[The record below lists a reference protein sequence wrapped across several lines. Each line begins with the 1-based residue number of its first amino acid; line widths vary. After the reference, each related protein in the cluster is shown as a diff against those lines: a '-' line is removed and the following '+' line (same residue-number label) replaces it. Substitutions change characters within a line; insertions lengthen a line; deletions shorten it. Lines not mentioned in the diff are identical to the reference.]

1 MHRLITTEA
10 VILHTAPRGES
21 NRVYKV
27 LTRELGLLY
36 AHGQGVREIKSRNRY
51 ALQTGEFVLLTLV
64 RGREV
69 WRITGARAMPETVAW
84 GKDVRSRKVLT
95 MLGRMIAVEDP
106 SVVSFD
112 VLVEGCTAIVQST
125 NDDDASLIE
134 AVTLL
139 RLLDALGYVPR
150 PVDDAVVAD
159 ILGTSGYGDEVRTA
173 AALHKRTLFGRV
185 NTALLAATP

>member
-36 AHGQGVREIKSRNRY
+36 AHGQGVRELKSRNRY
-51 ALQTGEFVLLTLV
+51 ALQTGQFVFLTLV

-69 WRITGARAMPETVAW
+69 WRITGARAIPEAAAW
-84 GKDVRSRKVLT
+84 GKDARSRKILHMVS
-95 MLGRMIAVEDP
+95 RMVAVEDP
-106 SVVSFD
+106 STTSFD
-112 VLVEGCTAIVQST
+112 TLVEGCTAITKS
-125 NDDDASLIE
+125 DSEEEASLLE

-139 RLLDALGYVPR
+139 RLLDVLGYVPR
-150 PVDDAVVAD
+150 PVDDHVVAD
-159 ILGTSGYGDEVRTA
+159 ILGTTGYGDTVRA
-173 AALHKRTLFGRV
+173 AARTHKRTLFGRV
-185 NTALLAATP
+185 NTALLEATH